1 MPWNDQGGA
10 GPWGQRSKGSSKG
23 PWGGG
28 SGHGGGGG
36 NQPPNLEDLF
46 KQGQDKFKNFMPGG
60 AFGGRGILIG
70 VLLALV
76 AWLAT
81 GAYMV
86 RPNEVAL
93 NIIFGKYIGSSG
105 DGLRYNLPYPI
116 GQVVKVRVTDIN
128 RTEVGFRGADA
139 GRRISMRD
147 VIEESLMLTGDE
159 NIVDIDFAVQW
170 QVDPVKPQNFVFNI
184 QAPEST
190 IKAVS
195 ESAMREVIGRR
206 NIQTVLTTD
215 RAAIETEVQQ
225 LIQQVLDTY
234 GAGVRVRTVQLQKV
248 DPPSQVIDAF
258 RDVQAARQDQDR
270 AKNEAETFASRIV
283 PEARGQA
290 ARIVQEAE
298 AYKERT
304 VAESRGAA
312 SRFTQVLDE
321 YKRAPDVTR
330 ERMFLETME
339 RVFGSID
346 KTIIDQGK
354 NAQGVVPYLP
364 LNELQR
370 RPSNA
375 TGSNA
380 TGGVR

>member
-1 MPWNDQGGA
+1 MSWHMSWNEQGG
-10 GPWGQRSKGSSKG
+10 GPWGQRPKG
-23 PWGGG
+23 PSGGG
-28 SGHGGGGG
+28 SSNGGGS

-46 KQGQDKFKNFMPGG
+46 KQGQDKFKDLMPGG
-60 AFGGRGILIG
+60 AFGGRGIIIG
-70 VLLALV
+70 VLLAFIV
-76 AWLAT
+76 WLAT

-93 NIIFGKYIGSSG
+93 NLLFGKYIGSSG
-105 DGLRYNLPYPI
+105 NGLRYNLPYPI
-116 GQVVKVRVTDIN
+116 GEVVKVRVTDIN
-128 RTEVGFRGADA
+128 GIEIGFRGADG
-139 GRRISMRD
+139 GRRIAPRD

-170 QVDPVKPQNFVFNI
+170 QVDPAKPQNFVFNI
-184 QAPEST
+184 QAPEAT
-190 IKAVS
+190 IKAVA
-195 ESAMREVIGRR
+195 ESAMREVVGRR

-225 LIQQVLDTY
+225 LMQQVLDTY
-234 GAGVRVRTVQLQKV
+234 AAGVRVRTVQLQKV

-270 AKNEAETFASRIV
+270 SKNEAETYASRIV

-290 ARIVQEAE
+290 AKLIQEAE

-304 VAESRGAA
+304 VAESRGSA

-339 RVFGSID
+339 RVLGSVE

-354 NAQGVVPYLP
+354 DSQGVIPYLP
-364 LNELQR
+364 LNEMQR
-370 RPSNA
+370 KSN
-375 TGSNA
+375 TGA
-380 TGGVR
+380 AR

>member
-1 MPWNDQGGA
+1 MSWNQQGGG
-10 GPWGQRSKGSSKG
+10 GPWGAKGQG
-23 PWGGG
+23 PKTPWNGG
-28 SGHGGGGG
+28 SQGGST
-36 NQPPNLEDLF
+36 PPNLEDML
-46 KQGQDKFKNFMPGG
+46 KRGQDKVKDFLPGG
-60 AFGGRGILIG
+60 AMGGRGLLIG
-70 VLLALV
+70 ALLALL

-86 RPNEVAL
+86 RPNEMAL
-93 NIIFGKYIGSSG
+93 NMLFGKYIGSTG
-105 DGLRYNLPYPI
+105 DGLRYNLPYPL
-116 GQVVKVRVTDIN
+116 GQVIKVRVTDIN
-128 RTEVGFRGADA
+128 RIEVGFRGADG
-139 GRRISMRD
+139 GRRLAPRD

-170 QVDPVKPQNFVFNI
+170 QVDPAKPQDFVFNI
-184 QAPEST
+184 QAPEGA
-190 IKAVS
+190 IKAVA

-215 RAAIETEVQQ
+215 RAAIETEVQTLMQ
-225 LIQQVLDTY
+225 HVLDSY
-234 GAGVRVRTVQLQKV
+234 AAGVRIRTVQLQKV

-270 AKNEAETFASRIV
+270 AKNEAETYASRIV

-290 ARIVQEAE
+290 AKILQEAE

-304 VAESRGAA
+304 VAEAKGSA

-321 YKRAPDVTR
+321 YKRAPEVTR
-330 ERMFLETME
+330 QRMFLETIE

-354 NAQGVVPYLP
+354 EGQSVVPYLP
-364 LNELQR
+364 LQELQR
-370 RPSNA
+370 RSSQSNTQST
-375 TGSNA
+375 TGA
-380 TGGVR
+380 VK

>member
-1 MPWNDQGGA
+1 
-10 GPWGQRSKGSSKG
+10 
-23 PWGGG
+23 
-28 SGHGGGGG
+28 
-36 NQPPNLEDLF
+36 LEDLF